1 MTPILT
7 ILICILVSNYVI
19 NNVLTRKMHIKKRD
33 SPNKYIN
40 TLHKYGEGILH
51 WATIIVMVISI
62 TNYHHLRIFIFI
74 VPCILFTF
82 STLMEWNY
90 AKQNKT
96 YLLSAVS
103 CGLFIIGSIVYRLIY
118 Y

>member
-1 MTPILT
+1 MTTIWI

-19 NNVLTRKMHIKKRD
+19 NNILTRKMNIKKRD
-33 SPNKYIN
+33 SQNKYVN

-51 WATIIVMVISI
+51 WATIIVIAISI
-62 TNYHHLRIFIFI
+62 TNFQHLRIFIFI
-74 VPCILFTF
+74 VPCIFFAF

-90 AKQNKT
+90 VKKNKT

-103 CGLFIIGSIVYRLIY
+103 CGLFIIGSIVYGLI
-118 Y
+118 